1 VEASPGDA
9 RAHEYRS
16 LALEQTGRIEEAEA
30 ALEEALLLEPESS
43 DLQVARASLLLKL
56 GKLAESKQIVTS
68 LKESLPEDQQVLVLE
83 GRIALLE
90 NKPGE
95 AASIF
100 ETAFLKSQS
109 NLLLLDLVNARFRAG
124 QREEALKTMEE
135 WLTDNPEDSLIW
147 HRRAEYLMALERWS
161 EARASYEAVL
171 AYEPDDARALNNLAW
186 VKMELGE
193 TESALAMAR
202 KAATLAPQ
210 NLTVNDT
217 LAMALLRAGQ
227 EQEAVDLLRSITR
240 SAPDDKTLR
249 YHLAQALS
257 ATGKVEEAVNE
268 LQGLLGDSTPFRERA
283 EAEALLASLTQ

>member
-1 VEASPGDA
+1 
-9 RAHEYRS
+9 
-16 LALEQTGRIEEAEA
+16 
-30 ALEEALLLEPESS
+30 
-43 DLQVARASLLLKL
+43 
-56 GKLAESKQIVTS
+56 
-68 LKESLPEDQQVLVLE
+68 
-83 GRIALLE
+83 
-90 NKPGE
+90 
-95 AASIF
+95 
-100 ETAFLKSQS
+100 
-109 NLLLLDLVNARFRAG
+109 
-124 QREEALKTMEE
+124 
-135 WLTDNPEDSLIW
+135 
-147 HRRAEYLMALERWS
+147 
-161 EARASYEAVL
+161 
-171 AYEPDDARALNNLAW
+171 
-186 VKMELGE
+186 MELGE